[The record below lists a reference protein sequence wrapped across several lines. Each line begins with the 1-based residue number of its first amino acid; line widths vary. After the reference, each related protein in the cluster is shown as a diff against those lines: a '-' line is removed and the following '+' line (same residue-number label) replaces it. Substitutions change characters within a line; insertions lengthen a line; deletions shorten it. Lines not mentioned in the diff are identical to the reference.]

1 MARTATPTFTL
12 GGVSAWIVSVEES
25 WDEDGPAAEVV
36 YRTYYNDRWTFVR
49 ELAGKVTSSGS
60 PATGQISRLIPH
72 AYPAPVAFDRK
83 LYAQPSIKIKPDN
96 GLAIRDDGAGWC
108 NYGKTIAGVDHPGT
122 ALITVPY
129 KTLKWDVEGSNS
141 VYVTED
147 LEGAAQMITLPGSPF
162 RFASDSKPINQDV
175 GMLMPQISLS
185 RSYAQVPYIDD
196 RIWSLIGT
204 VNAATFRGQAV
215 GTFLFEAVRTHQES
229 FALGGTNYGIDISML
244 FRPISWNKVFRS
256 DNATWDTVTPV
267 IYQPG
272 DYSVFDSWAA

>member
-1 MARTATPTFTL
+1 
-12 GGVSAWIVSVEES
+12 
-25 WDEDGPAAEVV
+25 
-36 YRTYYNDRWTFVR
+36 
-49 ELAGKVTSSGS
+49 
-60 PATGQISRLIPH
+60 
-72 AYPAPVAFDRK
+72 
-83 LYAQPSIKIKPDN
+83 
-96 GLAIRDDGAGWC
+96 
-108 NYGKTIAGVDHPGT
+108 
-122 ALITVPY
+122 VPY